1 MAYVEMKDQELIN
14 TFIANGD
21 GNCIKTL
28 FERHKSK
35 VFTYIMLNVKDRELA
50 EDIFQ
55 ETFIK
60 VIKSLR
66 KGRYMEKGIFLSWVV
81 RISHNLI
88 IDHYRRE
95 KHLKVTSS
103 DSTEADLFNSKK
115 FADINIE
122 DRLVQNRIE
131 FEVRQLIN
139 ELPDDQK
146 EVILL
151 RHYGEMS
158 FKEIADQTG
167 VSINT
172 ALGRMRYALINLRKM
187 IEDRNL
193 SLYA

>member
-1 MAYVEMKDQELIN
+1 MAYTDLKDQELIN
-14 TFIANGD
+14 LFISEGD
-21 GNCIKTL
+21 DNCIKTL

-35 VFTYIMLNVKDRELA
+35 VFTYIMLNVRDRELA

-66 KGRYMEKGIFLSWVV
+66 KGRYMDKGIFLSWVV

-95 KHLKVTSS
+95 KHLKITSS
-103 DSTEADLFNSKK
+103 DQSEADLFNSKK
-115 FADINIE
+115 FAESNIE
-122 DRLVQNRIE
+122 DKMVQNRIE

-158 FKEIADQTG
+158 FKEIAEQTG